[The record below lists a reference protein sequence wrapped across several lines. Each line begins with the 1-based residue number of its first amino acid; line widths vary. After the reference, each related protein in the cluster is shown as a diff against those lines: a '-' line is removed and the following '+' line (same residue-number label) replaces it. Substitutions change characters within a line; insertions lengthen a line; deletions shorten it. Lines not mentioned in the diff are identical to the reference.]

1 MDGFTDEAVRTE
13 LEGRRTRLAFAAERS
28 GDGGRLRALLAEVDD
43 ALARMTAG
51 TYGRCDVCQDP
62 IEHDRLMSD
71 PLARTCLDHMSSSE
85 QRAFE
90 QDLDLAVRIQAQMLP
105 RRERAV
111 AGWEVAYRFE
121 PKGPVG
127 GDYCDVILGEGE
139 SGTASDALFLLG
151 DVSGKGVPASIL
163 MANLHATFRSLAD
176 VGLPVEALMAR
187 ANRLFCRSTLDAHYA
202 TLVLARATPH
212 GEVDVVN
219 AGHPPAL
226 IVRPDGVQPIGATGL
241 PLGLFCTAEYRH
253 ERVTLGP
260 ADLLVLHTD
269 GLSEAR
275 NAAGDDYGTSRLPAR
290 LAAMAAAAQSDP
302 HRVLA
307 ACLDDLTRFRAGAPL
322 DDDLTVMVVRRAG

>member
-1 MDGFTDEAVRTE
+1 MDGITDEAVRTE
-13 LEGRRTRLAFAAERS
+13 LEGRRERLAFAVGRG
-28 GDGGRLRALLAEVDD
+28 GDTGRLRSLLAEVDD
-43 ALARMTAG
+43 ALARMAAG
-51 TYGRCDVCQDP
+51 TYGRCDLCHDP
-62 IEHDRLMSD
+62 IEHDRLMAD
-71 PLARTCLDHMSSSE
+71 PLARTCVEHMSSGE
-85 QRAFE
+85 QRALE

-105 RRERAV
+105 RRELAV

-127 GDYCDVILGEGE
+127 GDYCDVILGEGDH
-139 SGTASDALFLLG
+139 GAASDALFLLG

-202 TLVLARATPH
+202 TLVCARATPE
-212 GEVDVVN
+212 GEVDIVN

-226 IVRPDGVQPIGATGL
+226 VVRPDGVRAIGATGI
-241 PLGLFCTAEYRH
+241 PLGLFCNAEYRH
-253 ERVTLGP
+253 ERVTLAPG
-260 ADLLVLHTD
+260 DLLVLHTD

-275 NAAGDDYGTSRLPAR
+275 GPGGEEYGASRLPAQLAT
-290 LAAMAAAAQSDP
+290 LAAGAGRDP

-307 ACLDDLTRFRAGAPL
+307 ACLEDLTRFRAGTSL

>member
-1 MDGFTDEAVRTE
+1 MDVFTDEAVRIE
-13 LEGRRTRLAFAAERS
+13 LEGRRERLAFAVGR
-28 GDGGRLRALLAEVDD
+28 GGETARLRALLAEVDD
-43 ALARMTAG
+43 ALTRMTAG
-51 TYGRCDVCQDP
+51 TYGLCEVCGDA
-62 IEHDRLMSD
+62 IEHARLMAE

-85 QRAFE
+85 QRALE

-105 RRERAV
+105 QRELAV

-127 GDYCDVILGEGE
+127 GDYCDVILGDGAP
-139 SGTASDALFLLG
+139 GTASDALFLLG

-202 TLVLARATPH
+202 TLVLARATPQ
-212 GEVDVVN
+212 GEVDIVN
-219 AGHPPAL
+219 AGHLPAL
-226 IVRPDGVQPIGATGL
+226 IVRKDGVQPVGATGI
-241 PLGLFCTAEYRH
+241 PLGLFCNAEYGH
-253 ERVTLGP
+253 ERVAFAPG
-260 ADLLVLHTD
+260 DLMVLHTD

-275 NAAGDDYGTSRLPAR
+275 DAGGEEYGGARLPAR
-290 LAAMAAAAQSDP
+290 LAELAAAGEGDP

-307 ACLDDLTRFRAGAPL
+307 ACLEDLTRFRAGAPL
-322 DDDLTVMVVRRAG
+322 DDDLTVMVVRRS